1 MLLRPITLTIA
12 VAGAI
17 CVGST
22 AAEGQVT
29 VRASGGEVIS
39 FSQKNVVD
47 HMTRADSVEVEIA
60 KLAQSRSQNAA
71 VRDFADMLVKDHQAH
86 LDNLHKLAGKSD
98 IGREANAADTSVM
111 AAIRTLADLRAM
123 PADSGFDRAFIQE
136 QIQDHV
142 QDINTLKM
150 LRPAAKDDDL
160 QQDIDRT
167 MPVLE
172 RHLARAREIGAQL
185 GVKPDTS
192 RTTSPAARR

>member
-12 VAGAI
+12 VVGAI
-17 CVGST
+17 CVGAT

-47 HMTRADSVEVEIA
+47 HMTRADSVEVEMA

-71 VRDFADMLVKDHQAH
+71 VRDFADMLVKDYQSH
-86 LDNLHKLAGKSD
+86 LDNLHKLAGKHD

-111 AAIRTLADLRAM
+111 AAIRALADLRSM
-123 PADSGFDRAFIQE
+123 PADSGFDRAFIRE

-142 QDINTLKM
+142 QAINTLKM

-172 RHLARAREIGAQL
+172 RHLARAREIAAQL
-185 GVKPDTS
+185 GVKADTS
-192 RTTSPAARR
+192 HTSSPAVRR